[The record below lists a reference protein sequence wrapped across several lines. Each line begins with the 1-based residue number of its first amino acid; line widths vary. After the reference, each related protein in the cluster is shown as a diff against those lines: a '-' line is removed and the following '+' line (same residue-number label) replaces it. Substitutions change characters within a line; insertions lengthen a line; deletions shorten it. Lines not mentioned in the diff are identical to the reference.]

1 VKGSAAAVQNG
12 RRMDAIRNAVPDD
25 VPAIARVHVDAW
37 RTSYTKMLPSTVL
50 DNLSYEERERSWRE
64 IVGAHDIRRVIV
76 AEHPDAGIVGFA
88 ACGPNRSGDPRY
100 PGELYAIYL
109 LASHRGVGLGRA
121 LFEAVATYLGEQDLT
136 PFVIW
141 VIAGDV
147 PTDRFYLRHGGT
159 RVASQ
164 PTVVDGADAYEH
176 AYGFLLPD

>member
-1 VKGSAAAVQNG
+1 M
-12 RRMDAIRNAVPDD
+12 MDVIRTAEPAD

-50 DNLSYEERERSWRE
+50 ENLSYEERERSWRE
-64 IVGAHDIRRVIV
+64 IVGARDIRRVIV
-76 AEHPDAGIVGFA
+76 AEHKDAGIVGFA

-109 LASHRGVGLGRA
+109 LAEHRGLGLGRS
-121 LFEAVATYLGEQDLT
+121 LFEAVSTYLAKQDLA

-141 VIAGDV
+141 IIAGD
-147 PTDRFYLRHGGT
+147 TTIDRFYLRLGGR

-176 AYGFLLPD
+176 AYGFLLRA